1 MGRYDDNDSKPKFA
15 WARGCRIEGNLVD
28 DPKELKGGA
37 VAIKVAA
44 NYRNYDGSEGVFYVS
59 GVVFGNYGAWALDN
73 LKKGKRVIVIGDFY
87 GHEWEDRDG
96 NVRQDVDIEITNISE
111 DHRWYGTD
119 NDDDDDR
126 SSRRSRRS
134 ERDSSSRS
142 RRRARDEDEY
152 DLDDDDDDEEEEEE
166 RPTRRRRSAP
176 KRSSDDDD
184 ADERPTR
191 RRRSA
196 RTVGDE

>member
-111 DHRWYGTD
+111 DHRWYGAD
-119 NDDDDDR
+119 NYDDDDR

-142 RRRARDEDEY
+142 RRRARDEDED
-152 DLDDDDDDEEEEEE
+152 DLDDDDEEEEEE

>member
-111 DHRWYGTD
+111 DHRWYGAD

-134 ERDSSSRS
+134 ERNSSSRS
-142 RRRARDEDEY
+142 RRRARDEDED
-152 DLDDDDDDEEEEEE
+152 DLDDDDEEEEEE

>member
-1 MGRYDDNDSKPKFA
+1 MARYDDNDSKPKFP

-37 VAIKVAA
+37 VAIRVAA
-44 NYRNYDGSEGVFYVS
+44 NYRNYDGSEGAFFVS

-87 GHEWEDRDG
+87 GHEYKGRDG
-96 NVRQDVDIEITNISE
+96 NVRHDVDIEITNISE
-111 DHRWYGTD
+111 DHRWYGAD

-142 RRRARDEDEY
+142 RRRARDEDED
-152 DLDDDDDDEEEEEE
+152 DLDDDDEEEEEE

>member
-111 DHRWYGTD
+111 DHRWYGAD

-142 RRRARDEDEY
+142 RRRARDEDED
-152 DLDDDDDDEEEEEE
+152 DLDDDDEEEEEE

-184 ADERPTR
+184 ADDRPTR

>member
-1 MGRYDDNDSKPKFA
+1 MARYDDNDSKPKFA

-87 GHEWEDRDG
+87 GHEWEDRDN

-111 DHRWYGTD
+111 DHRWYGAD

-142 RRRARDEDEY
+142 RRRARDEDED
-152 DLDDDDDDEEEEEE
+152 DLDDDDEEEEDE

>member
-1 MGRYDDNDSKPKFA
+1 MARYENDSKPKFP
-15 WARGCRIEGNLVD
+15 WARNCRIEGNLVE

-37 VAIKVAA
+37 VAVKVAA
-44 NYRNYDGSEGVFYVS
+44 NYRNYDESEGVYYVS
-59 GVVFGNYGAWALDN
+59 GVVFGNYGAYALEN
-73 LKKGKRVIVIGDFY
+73 LSKGKRVVLFGDFY

-96 NVRQDVDIEITNISE
+96 NVRQDVDIEINLIAE
-111 DHRWYGTD
+111 DNRWYGAG
-119 NDDDDDR
+119 NDDDDR

-142 RRRARDEDEY
+142 RRRGREEDEDE
-152 DLDDDDDDEEEEEE
+152 LDDDEEEEEE
-166 RPTRRRRSAP
+166 RPARRRRSAP

-184 ADERPTR
+184 ADERPAR

>member
-15 WARGCRIEGNLVD
+15 WARGCRIEGNLVE
-28 DPKELKGGA
+28 DPKELNGGA

-59 GVVFGNYGAWALDN
+59 GVVFGNYGSWALDN
-73 LKKGKRVIVIGDFY
+73 LSKGKRVIVIGDFY

-96 NVRQDVDIEITNISE
+96 NIRQDVDIEITNISE
-111 DHRWYGTD
+111 DHRWYGA
-119 NDDDDDR
+119 DDDDDR

-142 RRRARDEDEY
+142 RRRARDEDED
-152 DLDDDDDDEEEEEE
+152 DLDDDDEEEEE

-176 KRSSDDDD
+176 KRSSDDDT
-184 ADERPTR
+184 DERPTR

>member
-1 MGRYDDNDSKPKFA
+1 MARYDDNDSKPKFA

-96 NVRQDVDIEITNISE
+96 NIRQDVDIEITNISE
-111 DHRWYGTD
+111 DHRWYGAD

-142 RRRARDEDEY
+142 RRRARDEDED
-152 DLDDDDDDEEEEEE
+152 DLDDDDEEEEEE

-176 KRSSDDDD
+176 KRSSNDDD

>member
-1 MGRYDDNDSKPKFA
+1 MARYDDNDSKPKFA
-15 WARGCRIEGNLVD
+15 WARGCRIEGNLVY

-73 LKKGKRVIVIGDFY
+73 LKKGKRVIVIGDLY
-87 GHEWEDRDG
+87 GHEWEDRDS
-96 NVRQDVDIEITNISE
+96 NIRQDVDIEIANISE
-111 DHRWYGTD
+111 DHRWYGAD
-119 NDDDDDR
+119 GDDDDDR

-142 RRRARDEDEY
+142 RRRARDEDED
-152 DLDDDDDDEEEEEE
+152 DLDDDDEEEEEE

>member
-1 MGRYDDNDSKPKFA
+1 M
-15 WARGCRIEGNLVD
+15 D

-73 LKKGKRVIVIGDFY
+73 LKKGKRVTVIGDFY

-96 NVRQDVDIEITNISE
+96 NIRQDVDIEITNISE
-111 DHRWYGTD
+111 DHRWYGAD

-142 RRRARDEDEY
+142 RRRARDEDED
-152 DLDDDDDDEEEEEE
+152 DLDDDDEEEEEE

>member
-1 MGRYDDNDSKPKFA
+1 MARNDNDSKPKFA
-15 WARGCRIEGNLVD
+15 WARGCRIEGNLVE

-73 LKKGKRVIVIGDFY
+73 LSKGKRVIVIGDFY
-87 GHEWEDRDG
+87 GHEWEDRDS
-96 NVRQDVDIEITNISE
+96 NVRQDVDIEIVNISE
-111 DHRWYGTD
+111 DHRWYGVD
-119 NDDDDDR
+119 DDDDDR

-142 RRRARDEDEY
+142 RRRARDEDED
-152 DLDDDDDDEEEEEE
+152 DLDDDDEEEEEE

>member
-1 MGRYDDNDSKPKFA
+1 MARYDDNDSKPKFA
-15 WARGCRIEGNLVD
+15 WARGCRIEGNLVE

-96 NVRQDVDIEITNISE
+96 NIRQDVDIEITNISE
-111 DHRWYGTD
+111 DHRWYGAD

-142 RRRARDEDEY
+142 RRRARDEDED
-152 DLDDDDDDEEEEEE
+152 DLDDDDEEEEEE

-196 RTVGDE
+196 RTVGDD

>member
-1 MGRYDDNDSKPKFA
+1 MARNDNDSKPKFA
-15 WARGCRIEGNLVD
+15 WARGCRIEGNLVE

-73 LKKGKRVIVIGDFY
+73 LSKGKRVIVIGDFY

-96 NVRQDVDIEITNISE
+96 NVRQDVDIEIVNISD
-111 DHRWYGTD
+111 DHRWYGA
-119 NDDDDDR
+119 DDDDDR

-142 RRRARDEDEY
+142 RRRARDEDED
-152 DLDDDDDDEEEEEE
+152 DLDDDEEEEEE

>member
-111 DHRWYGTD
+111 DHRWYGAD

-142 RRRARDEDEY
+142 RRRARDEDED
-152 DLDDDDDDEEEEEE
+152 DLDDDDEEEEEE

-196 RTVGDE
+196 RTVGDD

>member
-44 NYRNYDGSEGVFYVS
+44 NYRNYDGSKGVFYVS

-111 DHRWYGTD
+111 DHRWYGAD

-142 RRRARDEDEY
+142 RRRARDEDED
-152 DLDDDDDDEEEEEE
+152 DLDDDDEGEEEE

>member
-1 MGRYDDNDSKPKFA
+1 MARYDDNDSKPKFA
-15 WARGCRIEGNLVD
+15 WARGCRIEGNLVE

-111 DHRWYGTD
+111 DHRWYGAD

-142 RRRARDEDEY
+142 RRRARDEDED
-152 DLDDDDDDEEEEEE
+152 DLDDDDEEEEEE

>member
-1 MGRYDDNDSKPKFA
+1 MARYDDNDSKPKFA

-111 DHRWYGTD
+111 DHRWYGAD

-142 RRRARDEDEY
+142 RRRARDEDED
-152 DLDDDDDDEEEEEE
+152 DLDDDDEEEEEE

>member
-1 MGRYDDNDSKPKFA
+1 MARNDNDSKPKFA
-15 WARGCRIEGNLVD
+15 WARGCRIEGNLVE
-28 DPKELKGGA
+28 DPKELNGGA

-73 LKKGKRVIVIGDFY
+73 LSKGKRVIVIGDFY

-96 NVRQDVDIEITNISE
+96 NVRQDVDIEIVNISE
-111 DHRWYGTD
+111 DHRWYGAD
-119 NDDDDDR
+119 DDDDDR

-142 RRRARDEDEY
+142 RRRARDEDED
-152 DLDDDDDDEEEEEE
+152 DLDDDDEEEEEE

-176 KRSSDDDD
+176 KRSSDDGD

>member
-87 GHEWEDRDG
+87 GHEWENRDG

-111 DHRWYGTD
+111 DHRWYGAD

-142 RRRARDEDEY
+142 RRRARDEDED
-152 DLDDDDDDEEEEEE
+152 DLDDDDEEEEEE

>member
-1 MGRYDDNDSKPKFA
+1 MTRYDDNDSKPKFA

-96 NVRQDVDIEITNISE
+96 NIRQDVDIEITNISE
-111 DHRWYGTD
+111 DHRWYGAG

-142 RRRARDEDEY
+142 RRRARDEDED
-152 DLDDDDDDEEEEEE
+152 DLDDDDEEEEEE

>member
-1 MGRYDDNDSKPKFA
+1 MTRHDDNDSKPKFA
-15 WARGCRIEGNLVD
+15 WARGCRIEGNLVE

-73 LKKGKRVIVIGDFY
+73 LKKGKRVTVIGDFY

-96 NVRQDVDIEITNISE
+96 NIRQDVDIEITNISE
-111 DHRWYGTD
+111 DHRWYGAD
-119 NDDDDDR
+119 NDDDDR

-142 RRRARDEDEY
+142 RRRARDEDED
-152 DLDDDDDDEEEEEE
+152 DLDDDDEEEEEE

>member
-1 MGRYDDNDSKPKFA
+1 MARYDDNDSKPKFA

-96 NVRQDVDIEITNISE
+96 NIRQDVDIEITNISE
-111 DHRWYGTD
+111 DHRWYGAD
-119 NDDDDDR
+119 SDDDDR
-126 SSRRSRRS
+126 SSRRSRSS

-142 RRRARDEDEY
+142 RRRARDEDED
-152 DLDDDDDDEEEEEE
+152 DLDDDDEEEEEE

-196 RTVGDE
+196 RTVGDD

>member
-59 GVVFGNYGAWALDN
+59 GVVFGNYGSWALDN

-111 DHRWYGTD
+111 DHRWYGAD

-142 RRRARDEDEY
+142 RRRARDEDED
-152 DLDDDDDDEEEEEE
+152 DLDDDDEEEEEE

>member
-1 MGRYDDNDSKPKFA
+1 MARNDNDSKPKFA
-15 WARGCRIEGNLVD
+15 WARGCRIEGNLVE

-73 LKKGKRVIVIGDFY
+73 LSKGKRVIVIGDFY

-96 NVRQDVDIEITNISE
+96 NVRQDVDIEIVNISE
-111 DHRWYGTD
+111 DHRWYGA
-119 NDDDDDR
+119 DDDDDR

-142 RRRARDEDEY
+142 RRRARDEDED
-152 DLDDDDDDEEEEEE
+152 DLDDDEEEEEE

>member
-1 MGRYDDNDSKPKFA
+1 MARDDDNDSKPKFA

-44 NYRNYDGSEGVFYVS
+44 NYRNYDGSKGVFYVS

-73 LKKGKRVIVIGDFY
+73 LKKGKRVTVIGDFY

-111 DHRWYGTD
+111 DHRWYGAD

-142 RRRARDEDEY
+142 RRRARDEDED
-152 DLDDDDDDEEEEEE
+152 DLDDDDEEEEEE

>member
-15 WARGCRIEGNLVD
+15 WARGCRIEGNLVE

-96 NVRQDVDIEITNISE
+96 NIRQDVDIEITNISE
-111 DHRWYGTD
+111 DHRWYGAD

-142 RRRARDEDEY
+142 RRRARDEDED
-152 DLDDDDDDEEEEEE
+152 DLDDDDEEEEE

-176 KRSSDDDD
+176 KRSSNDDD

>member
-1 MGRYDDNDSKPKFA
+1 MARYDDNDSKPKFA
-15 WARGCRIEGNLVD
+15 WARGCRIEGNLVE
-28 DPKELKGGA
+28 DPKDLKGGA

-59 GVVFGNYGAWALDN
+59 GVVFGNYGSWALDN

-96 NVRQDVDIEITNISE
+96 NIRQDVDIEITNISE
-111 DHRWYGTD
+111 DHRWYGAD

-142 RRRARDEDEY
+142 RRRARDEDED
-152 DLDDDDDDEEEEEE
+152 DLDDDDEEEEEE

>member
-1 MGRYDDNDSKPKFA
+1 MARNDNDSKPKFA
-15 WARGCRIEGNLVD
+15 WARGCRIEGNLVE

-73 LKKGKRVIVIGDFY
+73 LSKGKRVIVIGDFY

-96 NVRQDVDIEITNISE
+96 DVRQDVDIEIVNISE
-111 DHRWYGTD
+111 DHRWYGAD
-119 NDDDDDR
+119 DDDDDR

-142 RRRARDEDEY
+142 RRRARDEDED
-152 DLDDDDDDEEEEEE
+152 DLDDDEEEEEE

>member
-1 MGRYDDNDSKPKFA
+1 MTRYDDNDSKPKFA

-96 NVRQDVDIEITNISE
+96 NIRQDVDIEITNISE
-111 DHRWYGTD
+111 DHRWYGAG

-142 RRRARDEDEY
+142 RRRARDEDED
-152 DLDDDDDDEEEEEE
+152 DLDDDDEEEEDE

>member
-1 MGRYDDNDSKPKFA
+1 MGRHDDNDSKPKFA

-73 LKKGKRVIVIGDFY
+73 LKKGKRVTVIGDLY

-96 NVRQDVDIEITNISE
+96 NIRQDVDIEITNISE
-111 DHRWYGTD
+111 DHRWYGAD

-142 RRRARDEDEY
+142 RRRARDEDED
-152 DLDDDDDDEEEEEE
+152 DLDDDDEEEEEE

>member
-1 MGRYDDNDSKPKFA
+1 MARNDNDSKPKFA
-15 WARGCRIEGNLVD
+15 WARGCRIEGNLVE
-28 DPKELKGGA
+28 DPNELKGGA

-73 LKKGKRVIVIGDFY
+73 LSKGKRVIVIGDFY

-96 NVRQDVDIEITNISE
+96 NVRQDVDIEIVNISE
-111 DHRWYGTD
+111 DHRWYGA
-119 NDDDDDR
+119 DDDDDR

-142 RRRARDEDEY
+142 RRRARDEDED
-152 DLDDDDDDEEEEEE
+152 DLDDDEEEEEE

>member
-59 GVVFGNYGAWALDN
+59 GVVFGNYGDWALDN
-73 LKKGKRVIVIGDFY
+73 LKKGKRVTVIGDFY

-111 DHRWYGTD
+111 DHRWYGAD

-142 RRRARDEDEY
+142 RRRARDEDED
-152 DLDDDDDDEEEEEE
+152 DLDDDDEEEEEE

>member
-1 MGRYDDNDSKPKFA
+1 MARYDDNDSKPKFA
-15 WARGCRIEGNLVD
+15 WARGCRIEGNLVE

-111 DHRWYGTD
+111 DHRWYGAD

-142 RRRARDEDEY
+142 RRRARDEDED
-152 DLDDDDDDEEEEEE
+152 DLDDDDEEEEEE

-184 ADERPTR
+184 ADERPAR

>member
-1 MGRYDDNDSKPKFA
+1 MARNDNDSKPKFS

-73 LKKGKRVIVIGDFY
+73 LSKGKRVIVIGDFY

-96 NVRQDVDIEITNISE
+96 NIRQDVDIEIVNISE
-111 DHRWYGTD
+111 DHRWYGAD
-119 NDDDDDR
+119 DDDDDR

-142 RRRARDEDEY
+142 RRRARDEDED
-152 DLDDDDDDEEEEEE
+152 DLDDDDEEEEEE

>member
-1 MGRYDDNDSKPKFA
+1 MARYDDNDSKPKFA

-111 DHRWYGTD
+111 DHRWYGAD

-142 RRRARDEDEY
+142 RRRARDEDED
-152 DLDDDDDDEEEEEE
+152 DLDDDDEEEGEE

>member
-1 MGRYDDNDSKPKFA
+1 MTRYDDNDSKPKFP
-15 WARGCRIEGNLVD
+15 WASNCRIEGNLVD

-59 GVVFGNYGAWALDN
+59 GIVFGNYGAWAVEN

-96 NVRQDVDIEITNISE
+96 NTRQDVDILIANISE
-111 DHRWYGTD
+111 DHRWYGAD
-119 NDDDDDR
+119 G
-126 SSRRSRRS
+126 
-134 ERDSSSRS
+134 
-142 RRRARDEDEY
+142 
-152 DLDDDDDDEEEEEE
+152 DDDDDEEEEEE

-196 RTVGDE
+196 PKRSSDDDDADERPTRRRRSARTVGDE

>member
-1 MGRYDDNDSKPKFA
+1 MARNDNDSKPKFA

-73 LKKGKRVIVIGDFY
+73 LSKGKRVIVIGDFY

-96 NVRQDVDIEITNISE
+96 NIRQDVDIEITNISE
-111 DHRWYGTD
+111 DHRWYGAD

-142 RRRARDEDEY
+142 RRRARDEDED
-152 DLDDDDDDEEEEEE
+152 DLDDDDEEEEEE

>member
-1 MGRYDDNDSKPKFA
+1 MARNDNDSKPKFA
-15 WARGCRIEGNLVD
+15 WARGCRIEGNLVE

-73 LKKGKRVIVIGDFY
+73 LSKGKRVIVIGDFY

-96 NVRQDVDIEITNISE
+96 NVRQDVDIEIVNISE
-111 DHRWYGTD
+111 DHRWYGA
-119 NDDDDDR
+119 DDDDDR

-142 RRRARDEDEY
+142 RRRARDEDED
-152 DLDDDDDDEEEEEE
+152 DLDDDDEEEEE

>member
-59 GVVFGNYGAWALDN
+59 GVVFGNYGSWALDN

-96 NVRQDVDIEITNISE
+96 NIRQDVDIEITNISE
-111 DHRWYGTD
+111 DHRWYGAD
-119 NDDDDDR
+119 NDDDDR

-142 RRRARDEDEY
+142 RRRARDEDED
-152 DLDDDDDDEEEEEE
+152 DLDDDDEEEEEE